1 MSIKHRLKR
10 LEKKLKEN
18 APSGMSEEE
27 QRQFISEKAK
37 AVEHYLTCE
46 PQEED
51 EALEEVYNINKKY
64 GVKVNSTLP
73 KHLQKYFKKEK
84 GTK

>member
-1 MSIKHRLKR
+1 MSKEKR
-10 LEKKLKEN
+10 RK
-18 APSGMSEEE
+18 
-27 QRQFISEKAK
+27 FINEKAEAIERYLK
-37 AVEHYLTCE
+37 AE